1 MDGVIPMQSVES
13 ARGAARALNGSRIP
27 IAALGSSLS
36 LFLALSFTL
45 CVLAGLVLP
54 DWRVHQPWLQ
64 FLPGFTWLTW
74 PSFFLGLLESVGY
87 GWYVALIFGPLYNL
101 FAARG
106 R

>member
-1 MDGVIPMQSVES
+1 MQTVES
-13 ARGAARALNGSRIP
+13 VRGASRAPNVARIP
-27 IAALGSSLS
+27 IVALGLSLS

-54 DWRVHQPWLQ
+54 DWSLHQPWLQ
-64 FLPGFTWLTW
+64 FFPGFTWLTW
-74 PSFFLGLLESVGY
+74 QSFLLGLIESFAY

-106 R
+106 G